1 MLSTMF
7 KKDWFFCFSKK
18 SLEWNLTY
26 CQVKLP
32 VIPSRRRSRNERCRL
47 GPEPIG
53 GKLVGLVRDKLLS
66 KDSVVGLPDATGG
79 LFDRCDSVVSS
90 SIGAAAPW
98 MPMPIGG
105 GVWPLDRL
113 WLWWVISLNDRCFGE
128 QSRDIL
134 RDWKSIGFLG
144 RWNFRSSGIQET
156 AKSVQTLISNWWETA
171 SDWILID
178 EHEDRNCSWVLFFNF
193 LFLN

>member
-1 MLSTMF
+1 M
-7 KKDWFFCFSKK
+7 
-18 SLEWNLTY
+18 
-26 CQVKLP
+26 
-32 VIPSRRRSRNERCRL
+32 IPSRRRSRNERCRL

-90 SIGAAAPW
+90 SMGAAAPW

-105 GVWPLDRL
+105 GVWPLGRL

-128 QSRDIL
+128 QSRDIVSRL
-134 RDWKSIGFLG
+134 RILARFFLVQSGNLAVQSFWTDRVDDGSDFMDWFGIDFFKLNVNRWWTWRWELFVGRFLVL
-144 RWNFRSSGIQET
+144 NI
-156 AKSVQTLISNWWETA
+156 ISL
-171 SDWILID
+171 S
-178 EHEDRNCSWVLFFNF
+178 
-193 LFLN
+193 